1 MKLLIT
7 VLALA
12 IVGVL
17 VWKLWTP
24 VLDPPKKVVPKDTA
38 NLYFFYT
45 NWCGFSQ
52 KAMPE
57 WQAIETALGGTS
69 VNPVRVDCETDRAT
83 CSLYGIEGYPTV
95 VFESTSGT
103 QTYSGRITK
112 SSVLQFLRGKEGVHL

>member
-1 MKLLIT
+1 MKLVIT
-7 VLALA
+7 ALLLA

-17 VWKLWTP
+17 VWKLWVPT
-24 VLDPPKKVVPKDTA
+24 VDPPKIKVPTGKA

-45 NWCGFSQ
+45 DWCGFSQ

-57 WQAIETALGGTS
+57 WSKIETALQGTT
-69 VNPVRVDCETDRAT
+69 VTPMRVDCETARAK

-112 SSVLQFLRGKEGVHL
+112 DGVLQFLRGKEGVRL

>member
-1 MKLLIT
+1 MQLLIT
-7 VLALA
+7 VLSLA

-17 VWKLWTP
+17 IWKLWRP
-24 VLDPPKKVVPKDTA
+24 VVDPPKKQVPEGTS

-57 WQAIETALGGTS
+57 WEDLEEALRGSS
-69 VNPVRVDCETDRAT
+69 VTPVRVNCEEERAR
-83 CSLYGIEGYPTV
+83 CSLYGVDGYPTV

-103 QTYSGRITK
+103 QTYSGRVTK
-112 SSVLQFLRGKEGVHL
+112 SGLLQFLHGKEGARL

>member
-1 MKLLIT
+1 MQLLIT

-17 VWKLWTP
+17 VWKLWRP
-24 VLDPPKKVVPKDTA
+24 VVDPPKKQVPEGKS

-57 WQAIETALGGTS
+57 WEDLEEALQGSS
-69 VNPVRVDCETDRAT
+69 VTPVRVNCEEERAR
-83 CSLYGIEGYPTV
+83 CSLYGVEGYPTV
-95 VFESTSGT
+95 IFESTSGT
-103 QTYSGRITK
+103 QTYSGPVTK
-112 SSVLQFLRGKEGVHL
+112 AGLLQFLHGKEGARL

>member
-24 VLDPPKKVVPKDTA
+24 VLDPPKKEVPQGKS
-38 NLYFFYT
+38 NLYFFFT

-57 WQAIETALGGTS
+57 WQAIEEALQGSS
-69 VNPVRVDCETDRAT
+69 VTPIRVNCEEERAT
-83 CSLYGIEGYPTV
+83 CSLYGVEGYPTV
-95 VFESTSGT
+95 IFESTAGT
-103 QTYSGRITK
+103 QTYSDRITK
-112 SSVLQFLRGKEGVHL
+112 TRLLQFLHGKEGAHL

>member
-1 MKLLIT
+1 MQLLIT

-17 VWKLWTP
+17 IWKLWRP
-24 VLDPPKKVVPKDTA
+24 VVDPPKKQVPEGKS

-57 WQAIETALGGTS
+57 WEDLEEALQGSS
-69 VNPVRVDCETDRAT
+69 VTPVRVNCEEERAK
-83 CSLYGIEGYPTV
+83 CSLYGVEGYPTV
-95 VFESTSGT
+95 IFESTSGT
-103 QTYSGRITK
+103 QTYSGRVTK
-112 SSVLQFLRGKEGVHL
+112 AGLLQFLHGKEGARL

>member
-7 VLALA
+7 ALALT

-17 VWKLWTP
+17 VWKLWRPT
-24 VLDPPKKVVPKDTA
+24 LDPPKTEIPEGTST
-38 NLYFFYT
+38 LSFFYT
-45 NWCGFSQ
+45 DWCGFSQ

-57 WQAIETALGGTS
+57 WEAIETALRGSS
-69 VNPVRVDCETDRAT
+69 VTPRRVNCESERAK

-112 SSVLQFLRGKEGVHL
+112 DKVLYYLRGKEGVHL